1 MIREDILGYYI
12 AVYNLPSNA
21 DLSKLC
27 KDEYVICLSI
37 PRKYVRS
44 YRQLVT
50 ALYHYIDTLYIKKW
64 IRNRHLRYAAF
75 LFRESQISKI
85 TRLLETDEDK
95 VLIAIS
101 KEGIGLSLDEIDLP
115 MKSELDELASMAM
128 FKLNIEKERK

>member
-12 AVYNLPSNA
+12 AVYNLPINA
-21 DLSKLC
+21 DLGKLC

-37 PRKYVRS
+37 PKRYIRS
-44 YRQLVT
+44 YRQLAT

-85 TRLLETDEDK
+85 TRLLKADK
-95 VLIAIS
+95 DKALIIIS
-101 KEGIGLSLDEIDLP
+101 KEKIDLP
-115 MKSELDELASMAM
+115 WEELDIPMKSDLDELASMAI
-128 FKLNIEKERK
+128 FKLSIEKERK

>member
-21 DLSKLC
+21 DLGKLC
-27 KDEYVICLSI
+27 RDEYVICLSI
-37 PRKYVRS
+37 PKKYVRS
-44 YRQLVT
+44 YRQLAT

-75 LFRESQISKI
+75 LFRESQIIKI

-95 VLIAIS
+95 ALIVIS
-101 KEGIGLSLDEIDLP
+101 KEKIEMPLDEIDVP
-115 MKSELDELASMAM
+115 MKSDSDELANMAI

>member
-12 AVYNLPSNA
+12 AVYNLPINA

-37 PRKYVRS
+37 PKRYIRS

-85 TRLLETDEDK
+85 TRLLEADEDK
-95 VLIAIS
+95 ALIIIS
-101 KEGIGLSLDEIDLP
+101 KEKIDLP
-115 MKSELDELASMAM
+115 WEELDIPMKSDLDELASMAI
-128 FKLNIEKERK
+128 FKLSVEKERK